1 MDLTPD
7 NIESVKSSWNLVIS
21 HHLEEQFMSNFYG
34 HLFSTYPEVKSYFPD
49 NKISLNSKLLETLN
63 LAINGLDYID
73 ALEND
78 LKELGKFH
86 ENMNITA
93 DQYFPVIES
102 SLHALNEVI
111 NKELTQFDKQSW
123 INAFQ
128 LISNIMISGY
138 TGALPENSLSFDE
151 PSLANTETGKN
162 PAQ

>member
-7 NIESVKSSWNLVIS
+7 NIESVKSSWNIVIS
-21 HHLEEQFMSNFYG
+21 NHLEEQFMTNFYD
-34 HLFSTYPEVKSYFPD
+34 HLFSAYPGVKHYFPD
-49 NKISLNSKLLETLN
+49 NKISLNLKLLETLN

-78 LKELGKFH
+78 LRELGKFH
-86 ENMNITA
+86 ENLNITA

-111 NKELTQFDKQSW
+111 DKELSQFDKESW

-138 TGALPENSLSFDE
+138 SNNDE
-151 PSLANTETGKN
+151 KTA
-162 PAQ
+162 